1 MFEGVPAVTVAALMP
16 THPYWSWFPL
26 EEFLNEKRRYLF
38 ENAPGP
44 VVNTVPPELTD
55 RMIFPK
61 VACPV
66 LEALTQL
73 APEFVRK
80 ATFMPPYPGVTSD
93 R

>member
-1 MFEGVPAVTVAALMP
+1 MTVAALMP

-26 EEFLNEKRRYLF
+26 EEFLNEKSRYLF
-38 ENAPGP
+38 EKAPGP
-44 VVNTVPPELTD
+44 VVNTVPELTD

-61 VACPV
+61 VFRSV
-66 LEALTQL
+66 LAALNQL

-80 ATFMPPYPGVTSD
+80 ATFMPPYEGVTSD